1 VSRCAGFLVLASL
14 AAYGEATQP
23 TVVLAP
29 MKFSPPTDFTK
40 IEGDLAARFF
50 KELERQ
56 PGVTVP
62 SKRETES
69 FVKDATRRDWDEA
82 DEALAKLAEKSVT
95 RFAMY
100 VLVKLGSESDD
111 PRPHLKIMARV
122 VRSDGKRM
130 KEVTVKLPKGKDS
143 ISEVFKPLT
152 MALFKQLEL
161 AKLPL
166 IIEAPAAVEPSVA
179 GAPATAAEDAT
190 LRPPPLPPL
199 EVTVA
204 PAGPWK
210 PIGYTVLGVG
220 GLALVAGVIT
230 FAAAPQVRK
239 DSSGNALQADL
250 GSVQPMRN
258 AQGAGVGLIIAG
270 AVVAATGAALVL
282 FAPTHETSMKATV
295 LPTNGGAALVVGGL
309 FNELARMCGPGRRTP
324 RWRGLH
330 WAHSVSE

>member
-1 VSRCAGFLVLASL
+1 MSRCAGFLILASL

-179 GAPATAAEDAT
+179 VAGSPASSAEDAT

-295 LPTNGGAALVVGGL
+295 LPTSGGAALVVGGA
-309 FNELARMCGPGRRTP
+309 FQ
-324 RWRGLH
+324 
-330 WAHSVSE
+330 